1 MARTEHHGTTALV
14 TGAAKRIGR
23 AIACALA
30 DSGMNVV
37 VHYNRSGPEAR
48 DLVSRIKKKGVSSWA
63 ISGDI
68 ETDDG
73 CTALVG
79 DAIAACGGN
88 LSVLVNNA
96 SIFPE
101 STLADLTFEN
111 LARAIRVNAWAP
123 LLLSRAFAVT
133 AAHGRGSIV
142 NLLDNRISGSDRG
155 HVGYLLSKQMLASL
169 TRMCALEFSPAIRVN
184 GIAPGII
191 LPPAG
196 KTGAYLDK
204 LKGGV
209 PLRMHGSPADIAAA
223 VVFCATNPFLTGE
236 IITIDGGK
244 HLV

>member
-1 MARTEHHGTTALV
+1 MARTERHGTTALV

-37 VHYNRSGPEAR
+37 VHYNRSGPQAR

-68 ETDDG
+68 ETDEG
-73 CTALVG
+73 CTVLVG

-133 AAHGRGSIV
+133 AAHGRGCIV

-209 PLRMHGSPADIAAA
+209 PLRMHGSPADIATA

>member
-1 MARTEHHGTTALV
+1 MARTELNGTTALV

-30 DSGMNVV
+30 DNGMNVV
-37 VHYNRSGPEAR
+37 VHYNRSGPQAR

-63 ISGDI
+63 IAGDI

-133 AAHGRGSIV
+133 AAHGRGCIV

-223 VVFCATNPFLTGE
+223 VVFCARNPFLTGE